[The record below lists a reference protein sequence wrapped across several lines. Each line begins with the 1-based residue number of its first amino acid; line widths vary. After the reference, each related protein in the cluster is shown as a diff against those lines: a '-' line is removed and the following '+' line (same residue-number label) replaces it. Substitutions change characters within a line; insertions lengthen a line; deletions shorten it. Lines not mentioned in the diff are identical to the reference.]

1 MKVKHLDSLILNSVY
16 GEHEQTMEAWRA
28 MEEAVQIGLV
38 RQLGISVTAAAAV
51 SLRILR
57 RVYTDALLKPAV
69 VEIWLLDDPAIR
81 KFCVEG
87 NIQIQSY
94 WMDIALQGF
103 WKNAADANDEFEQN
117 MTRLTVHYGMKI
129 PALMYRFVMGLGI
142 VPIVGVA
149 DGENMREN
157 AMSWQIPLTAPDA
170 ELMDDM
176 YDRAQQ
182 HLEAFYIEVF
192 LELANYGEIEDLVVV
207 DNLCDHMIGNVY
219 VKYYH
224 EEDAER
230 ALMKLTGRF
239 YSGKLIQAEY
249 TTVSDFRE
257 ARCRA
262 FHETRCNRGAYC
274 NFMHIKHIPRAIKRR
289 VVREMYDDHP
299 EYLGQTRGRRDKDK
313 DKDKDKDR
321 DRERKKDKDRDGDK
335 DRNRSRSRRR
345 DKEKKERGGDNDGAP
360 PARQTSEERRAMI
373 AQWNQEREGGGG
385 VIG

>member
-1 MKVKHLDSLILNSVY
+1 MSQTLLLSHMYPNTPESL
-16 GEHEQTMEAWRA
+16 
-28 MEEAVQIGLV
+28 
-38 RQLGISVTAAAAV
+38 
-51 SLRILR
+51 
-57 RVYTDALLKPAV
+57 AL
-69 VEIWLLDDPAIR
+69 
-81 KFCVEG
+81 
-87 NIQIQSY
+87 
-94 WMDIALQGF
+94 
-103 WKNAADANDEFEQN
+103 ANDE
-117 MTRLTVHYGMKI
+117 
-129 PALMYRFVMGLGI
+129 PW
-142 VPIVGVA
+142 
-149 DGENMREN
+149 D
-157 AMSWQIPLTAPDA
+157 
-170 ELMDDM
+170 DDM

-299 EYLGQTRGRRDKDK
+299 EYLGQSRSRRDKD
-313 DKDKDKDR
+313 
-321 DRERKKDKDRDGDK
+321 RKKDKGEKDHDRE
-335 DRNRSRSRRR
+335 RSRSRRR
-345 DKEKKERGGDNDGAP
+345 DKEKKEKDRGDREDRDRE
-360 PARQTSEERRAMI
+360 PARQSSEERRAMI
-373 AQWNQEREGGGG
+373 AQWNAEREGQPG
-385 VIG
+385 VVA

>member
-1 MKVKHLDSLILNSVY
+1 LARIFGTEEDRVNCPFYFKIGACRNGDQCNRLHNRPTMSQTLLLSHMYPNTPESL
-16 GEHEQTMEAWRA
+16 
-28 MEEAVQIGLV
+28 
-38 RQLGISVTAAAAV
+38 
-51 SLRILR
+51 
-57 RVYTDALLKPAV
+57 AL
-69 VEIWLLDDPAIR
+69 
-81 KFCVEG
+81 
-87 NIQIQSY
+87 
-94 WMDIALQGF
+94 
-103 WKNAADANDEFEQN
+103 ANDE
-117 MTRLTVHYGMKI
+117 
-129 PALMYRFVMGLGI
+129 PW
-142 VPIVGVA
+142 
-149 DGENMREN
+149 D
-157 AMSWQIPLTAPDA
+157 
-170 ELMDDM
+170 DDM

-182 HLEAFYIEVF
+182 HLEAFYVEVF

-299 EYLGQTRGRRDKDK
+299 EYLGGSRSRRDREGGGGGGEKAGRK
-313 DKDKDKDR
+313 KERDR
-321 DRERKKDKDRDGDK
+321 DRERDRYRDRDRERGEG
-335 DRNRSRSRRR
+335 RSRSRRR
-345 DKEKKERGGDNDGAP
+345 DKEKKEKDRDEPREKDGAP
-360 PARQTSEERRAMI
+360 ARQSSEERRAMI
-373 AQWNQEREGGGG
+373 AQWNAERADQPG
-385 VIG
+385 VVA

>member
-1 MKVKHLDSLILNSVY
+1 MSQTLLLSHMYPNTPESL
-16 GEHEQTMEAWRA
+16 
-28 MEEAVQIGLV
+28 
-38 RQLGISVTAAAAV
+38 
-51 SLRILR
+51 
-57 RVYTDALLKPAV
+57 AL
-69 VEIWLLDDPAIR
+69 
-81 KFCVEG
+81 
-87 NIQIQSY
+87 
-94 WMDIALQGF
+94 
-103 WKNAADANDEFEQN
+103 ANDE
-117 MTRLTVHYGMKI
+117 
-129 PALMYRFVMGLGI
+129 PW
-142 VPIVGVA
+142 
-149 DGENMREN
+149 D
-157 AMSWQIPLTAPDA
+157 
-170 ELMDDM
+170 DDM

-299 EYLGQTRGRRDKDK
+299 EYLGQSRGRRDKDRK
-313 DKDKDKDR
+313 KEKEKDR
-321 DRERKKDKDRDGDK
+321 DREKEHEEK
-335 DRNRSRSRRR
+335 RSRSRRR
-345 DKEKKERGGDNDGAP
+345 DKEKKEKDRDREERGDGREA
-360 PARQTSEERRAMI
+360 PARQSSEERRAMI
-373 AQWNQEREGGGG
+373 AQWNAERESQPG
-385 VIG
+385 VVA

>member
-1 MKVKHLDSLILNSVY
+1 MAEQLARIFGTEEDRVNCPFYFKIGACRNGDQCNRLHNRPTMSQTLLLSHMYPNTPESL
-16 GEHEQTMEAWRA
+16 
-28 MEEAVQIGLV
+28 
-38 RQLGISVTAAAAV
+38 
-51 SLRILR
+51 
-57 RVYTDALLKPAV
+57 AL
-69 VEIWLLDDPAIR
+69 
-81 KFCVEG
+81 
-87 NIQIQSY
+87 
-94 WMDIALQGF
+94 
-103 WKNAADANDEFEQN
+103 ANDEPWDE
-117 MTRLTVHYGMKI
+117 
-129 PALMYRFVMGLGI
+129 
-142 VPIVGVA
+142 
-149 DGENMREN
+149 
-157 AMSWQIPLTAPDA
+157 
-170 ELMDDM
+170 DM

-207 DNLCDHMIGNVY
+207 DNLSDHMIGNVY

-299 EYLGQTRGRRDKDK
+299 EYLGQSRAKRDKEK
-313 DKDKDKDR
+313 DRKKEKDHKDR
-321 DRERKKDKDRDGDK
+321 DRDRDRDREK
-335 DRNRSRSRRR
+335 DRSRSRPR
-345 DKEKKERGGDNDGAP
+345 KEKKEHRDRDDEGGP
-360 PARQTSEERRAMI
+360 PARQSSEERRAMI
-373 AQWNQEREGGGG
+373 AQWNAEREGSSL
-385 VIG
+385 VA

>member
-1 MKVKHLDSLILNSVY
+1 MAEQLARIFGTEEDRVNCPFYFKIGACRNGDQCNRLHNRPTMSQTLLLSHMYPNTPESL
-16 GEHEQTMEAWRA
+16 
-28 MEEAVQIGLV
+28 
-38 RQLGISVTAAAAV
+38 
-51 SLRILR
+51 
-57 RVYTDALLKPAV
+57 AL
-69 VEIWLLDDPAIR
+69 
-81 KFCVEG
+81 
-87 NIQIQSY
+87 
-94 WMDIALQGF
+94 
-103 WKNAADANDEFEQN
+103 ANDE
-117 MTRLTVHYGMKI
+117 
-129 PALMYRFVMGLGI
+129 PW
-142 VPIVGVA
+142 
-149 DGENMREN
+149 D
-157 AMSWQIPLTAPDA
+157 
-170 ELMDDM
+170 DDM

-182 HLEAFYIEVF
+182 HLEAFYVEVF

-299 EYLGQTRGRRDKDK
+299 EYLGQTKKEGKEKRKDK
-313 DKDKDKDR
+313 DKDKDK
-321 DRERKKDKDRDGDK
+321 EKDKDRGRREHGEDGERK
-335 DRNRSRSRRR
+335 EGRSRSRRR
-345 DKEKKERGGDNDGAP
+345 DKEKKEKDRDDGP

-373 AQWNQEREGGGG
+373 ASWNADRDGDG
-385 VIG
+385 VVA

>member
-1 MKVKHLDSLILNSVY
+1 MSQTLLLSHMYPNTPESL
-16 GEHEQTMEAWRA
+16 
-28 MEEAVQIGLV
+28 
-38 RQLGISVTAAAAV
+38 
-51 SLRILR
+51 
-57 RVYTDALLKPAV
+57 AL
-69 VEIWLLDDPAIR
+69 
-81 KFCVEG
+81 
-87 NIQIQSY
+87 
-94 WMDIALQGF
+94 
-103 WKNAADANDEFEQN
+103 ANDE
-117 MTRLTVHYGMKI
+117 
-129 PALMYRFVMGLGI
+129 PW
-142 VPIVGVA
+142 
-149 DGENMREN
+149 D
-157 AMSWQIPLTAPDA
+157 
-170 ELMDDM
+170 DDM

-182 HLEAFYIEVF
+182 HLEAFYVEVF

-299 EYLGQTRGRRDKDK
+299 EYLGQTREKAEKKSKKEKGEKGEKGEKEKGEKRDKGDRK
-313 DKDKDKDR
+313 D
-321 DRERKKDKDRDGDK
+321 
-335 DRNRSRSRRR
+335 RSRSRGER
-345 DKEKKERGGDNDGAP
+345 KEKKEKDREGGREDGP

-373 AQWNQEREGGGG
+373 AGWNADKEGGA
-385 VIG
+385 VE

>member
-1 MKVKHLDSLILNSVY
+1 
-16 GEHEQTMEAWRA
+16 
-28 MEEAVQIGLV
+28 
-38 RQLGISVTAAAAV
+38 
-51 SLRILR
+51 
-57 RVYTDALLKPAV
+57 
-69 VEIWLLDDPAIR
+69 
-81 KFCVEG
+81 
-87 NIQIQSY
+87 
-94 WMDIALQGF
+94 
-103 WKNAADANDEFEQN
+103 
-117 MTRLTVHYGMKI
+117 
-129 PALMYRFVMGLGI
+129 MG
-142 VPIVGVA
+142 
-149 DGENMREN
+149 
-157 AMSWQIPLTAPDA
+157 
-170 ELMDDM
+170 
-176 YDRAQQ
+176 
-182 HLEAFYIEVF
+182 VF
-192 LELANYGEIEDLVVV
+192 LELANYGEIEDVVVV
-207 DNLCDHMIGNVY
+207 DNLCDHLIGNVY

-230 ALMKLTGRF
+230 ALMKLTWGF

-321 DRERKKDKDRDGDK
+321 DRKKDKDRDGGDK
-335 DRNRSRSRRR
+335 DRHRSRSRRR
-345 DKEKKERGGDNDGAP
+345 DKEKKERDGDKEGA

-385 VIG
+385 AIG

>member
-1 MKVKHLDSLILNSVY
+1 MAEQLARIFGTEEDRVNCPFYFKIGACRNGDQCNRLHNRPTMSQTLLLSHMYPNTPESL
-16 GEHEQTMEAWRA
+16 
-28 MEEAVQIGLV
+28 
-38 RQLGISVTAAAAV
+38 
-51 SLRILR
+51 
-57 RVYTDALLKPAV
+57 AL
-69 VEIWLLDDPAIR
+69 
-81 KFCVEG
+81 
-87 NIQIQSY
+87 
-94 WMDIALQGF
+94 
-103 WKNAADANDEFEQN
+103 ANDE
-117 MTRLTVHYGMKI
+117 
-129 PALMYRFVMGLGI
+129 PW
-142 VPIVGVA
+142 
-149 DGENMREN
+149 D
-157 AMSWQIPLTAPDA
+157 
-170 ELMDDM
+170 DDM

-182 HLEAFYIEVF
+182 HLEAFYVEVF

-299 EYLGQTRGRRDKDK
+299 EYLGQTREKAEKKSKKEKGEKGEKGEKEKGEKRDKGDRK
-313 DKDKDKDR
+313 D
-321 DRERKKDKDRDGDK
+321 
-335 DRNRSRSRRR
+335 RSRSRGER
-345 DKEKKERGGDNDGAP
+345 KEKKEKDREGGREDGP

-373 AQWNQEREGGGG
+373 AGWNADKEGGA
-385 VIG
+385 VE